1 MYVELTIA
9 QSSLL
14 LLVLTLDESTKIMM
28 STALYM
34 RLSPQS
40 IEDMAII
47 IVELRGL
54 ASIAIKC

>member
-28 STALYM
+28 STALYT